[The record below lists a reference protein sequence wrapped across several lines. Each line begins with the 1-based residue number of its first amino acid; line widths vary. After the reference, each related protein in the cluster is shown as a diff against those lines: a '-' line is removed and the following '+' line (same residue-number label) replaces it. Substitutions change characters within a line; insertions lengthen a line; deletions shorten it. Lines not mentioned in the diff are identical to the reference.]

1 MWEIQGEWLENET
14 KMSLKGTIVDLVL
27 NFTLNDGSKEPP
39 KVFEGEIDFE
49 LVHMKGKWH
58 DEGSENKQDF

>member
-1 MWEIQGEWLENET
+1 
-14 KMSLKGTIVDLVL
+14 MSVKGTIEDLVL
-27 NFTLNDGSKEPP
+27 RFTLKDGSKEPL